1 MGCISGYC
9 SSGANILVSKDKNY
23 SAIII
28 SNELTNQMYSNKT
41 TNKYININT
50 NTERQDYELIDKTN
64 TRSISRHAL
73 STKDLKIPDNPLPF
87 VKIKPKKDFC

>member
-9 SSGANILVSKDKNY
+9 SSGANISLSKDKNY

-41 TNKYININT
+41 TNQYLNI
-50 NTERQDYELIDKTN
+50 NTERQECELIDKIN
-64 TRSISRHAL
+64 IRANCRHAL
-73 STKDLKIPDNPLPF
+73 STKELKIPDNPLPF
-87 VKIKPKKDFC
+87 VKIKPKKDIY